1 MESGAQCLQRGHN
14 GIGLCHDN
22 GDSVN
27 FAEWSAL
34 AEPSCSR
41 FDLILRQC
49 GEVYPAEF
57 YTECPYGYLE
67 LPKEMFNFAG
77 YHFYPESNNL
87 PRRGDIFDSFDE
99 FEDYFILVESSEG
112 VIFKVAIED
121 YCIDVIEME
130 RPAS

>member
-1 MESGAQCLQRGHN
+1 
-14 GIGLCHDN
+14 
-22 GDSVN
+22 
-27 FAEWSAL
+27 
-34 AEPSCSR
+34 
-41 FDLILRQC
+41 
-49 GEVYPAEF
+49 
-57 YTECPYGYLE
+57 
-67 LPKEMFNFAG
+67 MFNFAG